1 MTVHIFL
8 EVLLMEIRD
17 LSISYPF
24 CKKKKREKIEISLIR
39 VISSLES
46 QDYIKFEPIDQK
58 EKKTLKRT

>member
-24 CKKKKREKIEISLIR
+24 CKKKKREGNIILRILGLHL
-39 VISSLES
+39 V
-46 QDYIKFEPIDQK
+46 
-58 EKKTLKRT
+58 